1 MIKNHKHM
9 VLNASVRRP
18 IIDENGCKNWL
29 EKLVEII
36 DMKILIP
43 PVAKYCDTFG
53 NEGVTGT
60 VVIETSHSSIH
71 IWHKEQVPYI
81 KMDVY
86 SCKNFNPQDVIDF
99 VNETMDLIS
108 GGYTI
113 IDRNTDVPTIIQSV
127 QI

>member
-9 VLNASVRRP
+9 VLNASVRHP

-71 IWHKEQVPYI
+71 IWHKEEVPYI

-86 SCKNFNPQDVIDF
+86 SCKNFNPQDVVDYL
-99 VNETMDLIS
+99 NETMDLIS

>member
-113 IDRNTDVPTIIQSV
+113 IDRNTDVPTIVQSV

>member
-9 VLNASVRRP
+9 VLNASVRHP

-71 IWHKEQVPYI
+71 IWHKEEVPYI

-86 SCKNFNPQDVIDF
+86 SCKNFNPQDVVDYL
-99 VNETMDLIS
+99 NETMNLIS

-113 IDRNTDVPTIIQSV
+113 IDRNTDVPTIIQSI

>member
-9 VLNASVRRP
+9 VLNASVRHP

-71 IWHKEQVPYI
+71 IWHKEEVPYI

-86 SCKNFNPQDVIDF
+86 SCKNFNPQDVVNY
-99 VNETMDLIS
+99 VNETMNLIS

-113 IDRNTDVPTIIQSV
+113 IDRNTDVPTIIQSI

>member
-9 VLNASVRRP
+9 VLNASVRHP

>member
-9 VLNASVRRP
+9 VLNASVRHP

-71 IWHKEQVPYI
+71 IWHKEEVPYI

-86 SCKNFNPQDVIDF
+86 SCKNFNPQDVVDYL
-99 VNETMDLIS
+99 NETMDLIS

-113 IDRNTDVPTIIQSV
+113 IDRNTDVPTIIQSI

>member
-1 MIKNHKHM
+1 M